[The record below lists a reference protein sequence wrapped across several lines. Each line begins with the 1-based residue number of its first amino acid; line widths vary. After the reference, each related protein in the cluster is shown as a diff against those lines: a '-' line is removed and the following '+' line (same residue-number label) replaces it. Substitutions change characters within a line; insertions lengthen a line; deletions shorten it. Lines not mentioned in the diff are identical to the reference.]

1 MLKPQ
6 FLEPFSEFA
15 ELEQLFNKTNFPQN
29 RERFKGL
36 EQNRCLTFG
45 LIKNRITKEIKPS
58 VISAKKPEIY
68 AKLVEIGEKICPF
81 KFTTIH
87 VNKNVVAPRHK
98 DSLVNRSP
106 SVIVSFGDYTGGEL
120 IIEDGENKIECICKD
135 KPLLFDGRYFF
146 HWNNPIHSGTKY
158 SLVFYNAIGEE
169 VDLQKIEALFIP
181 DEMKTD

>member
-1 MLKPQ
+1 
-6 FLEPFSEFA
+6 
-15 ELEQLFNKTNFPQN
+15 
-29 RERFKGL
+29 
-36 EQNRCLTFG
+36 
-45 LIKNRITKEIKPS
+45 

-120 IIEDGENKIECICKD
+120 NILEGDLSGNHNIC
-135 KPLLFDGRYFF
+135 
-146 HWNNPIHSGTKY
+146 HNPIITDFSKVLHSVSNFTGHRY
-158 SLVFYNAIGEE
+158 SLVYYTLKKEVNLPPPSVRFENNKYYFYRGGEKITRAKGLPHPLRKIKPSKETKLSGIIKE
-169 VDLQKIEALFIP
+169 VKNLTLTFD
-181 DEMKTD
+181 